1 MSEEYTP
8 MMRQY
13 LETKEEYKDCILFY
27 RLGDFYEMF
36 FDDAIKVSRELELT
50 LTKKSCGTTEKAPM
64 CGVPFHAADS
74 YIARLIHKGYK
85 VAICEQVEDPKEAK
99 GLVKREVIRIV
110 TPGTAIDQ
118 AILSED
124 DNNYILC
131 VHYLPG
137 QYGMAF
143 CDVSTGEFVII
154 LADTEQKA
162 RDELARYNPSEVIAN
177 DGFMISPVYTSELY
191 KRYGV
196 PVSLLEAAYFN
207 GDEARKRLR
216 EQFGQEEID
225 PLYERDMEPAL
236 DAASALLR
244 YLKETQMRELFH
256 IRHIT
261 LCDTGSYMLID
272 TATHRNL
279 ELVETMRDKE
289 KKGSLLWVLDH
300 TRTAMGARLLKSYVE
315 QPLTDRDEINRRL
328 DAVSELV
335 DNMIPREELR
345 EYLGPVYDLERIIT
359 RISYRTANP
368 RDLIAFKNSL
378 SVLPGIRVVLSDLDS
393 QALRELYTAI
403 DELRD
408 LYELVENAISD
419 EAPISVHDGD
429 ILKPGYNEEVDKLR
443 HASRDGKGWLAE
455 LETRE
460 RDKTGI
466 KKLRVKYNRVFGYY
480 IEVTNS
486 FKDMVP
492 EYYERKQTLANAERY
507 SIPELKEM
515 EQTILGAE
523 DRLTHLEYELYQD
536 ILLRIAGQ
544 TERIQATA
552 HALAR
557 LDVYLSLALCAVKEN
572 YKRPLINTEG
582 YLRIKKG
589 RHPVVEKML
598 DKVPFIENDTYLDM
612 ADDRIAIITGPNMA
626 GKSTYMRQ
634 VALIVLM
641 AQMGSFVPAEEADIG
656 ICDRIFTRVGASDDL
671 ASGQSTFM
679 VEMNEV
685 ANILKNATD
694 RSLLILDE
702 IGRGTSTYDGLAI
715 AWAVVEHISNR
726 EKLGAKTLFATH
738 YHELTELEGKLSGVH
753 NFCIAVKED
762 GDDIIFLRRI
772 IPGGA
777 DKSYGI
783 QVARLAGVPDEVLS
797 RAKEIVSKLSGGEE
811 SLSDASVILAGE
823 HTKDSGMVMSES
835 EKRKDIKGQIKF
847 DIEPRELSVRNEI
860 MDLNLSEMTPIEA
873 MVTLSKLQEEIRRES

>member
-1 MSEEYTP
+1 MMSEEYTP

-315 QPLTDRDEINRRL
+315 QPLT
-328 DAVSELV
+328 
-335 DNMIPREELR
+335 
-345 EYLGPVYDLERIIT
+345 
-359 RISYRTANP
+359 
-368 RDLIAFKNSL
+368 
-378 SVLPGIRVVLSDLDS
+378 
-393 QALRELYTAI
+393 
-403 DELRD
+403 
-408 LYELVENAISD
+408 
-419 EAPISVHDGD
+419 
-429 ILKPGYNEEVDKLR
+429 
-443 HASRDGKGWLAE
+443 
-455 LETRE
+455 
-460 RDKTGI
+460 
-466 KKLRVKYNRVFGYY
+466 
-480 IEVTNS
+480 
-486 FKDMVP
+486 
-492 EYYERKQTLANAERY
+492 
-507 SIPELKEM
+507 
-515 EQTILGAE
+515 
-523 DRLTHLEYELYQD
+523 
-536 ILLRIAGQ
+536 
-544 TERIQATA
+544 
-552 HALAR
+552 
-557 LDVYLSLALCAVKEN
+557 
-572 YKRPLINTEG
+572 
-582 YLRIKKG
+582 
-589 RHPVVEKML
+589 
-598 DKVPFIENDTYLDM
+598 
-612 ADDRIAIITGPNMA
+612 
-626 GKSTYMRQ
+626 
-634 VALIVLM
+634 
-641 AQMGSFVPAEEADIG
+641 
-656 ICDRIFTRVGASDDL
+656 
-671 ASGQSTFM
+671 
-679 VEMNEV
+679 
-685 ANILKNATD
+685 
-694 RSLLILDE
+694 
-702 IGRGTSTYDGLAI
+702 
-715 AWAVVEHISNR
+715 
-726 EKLGAKTLFATH
+726 
-738 YHELTELEGKLSGVH
+738 
-753 NFCIAVKED
+753 
-762 GDDIIFLRRI
+762 
-772 IPGGA
+772 
-777 DKSYGI
+777 
-783 QVARLAGVPDEVLS
+783 
-797 RAKEIVSKLSGGEE
+797 
-811 SLSDASVILAGE
+811 
-823 HTKDSGMVMSES
+823 
-835 EKRKDIKGQIKF
+835 
-847 DIEPRELSVRNEI
+847 
-860 MDLNLSEMTPIEA
+860 
-873 MVTLSKLQEEIRRES
+873 